1 MKNEKMP
8 PPDKQEQYEDALFAL
23 LMEDFARQEG
33 QRLEELEQQGLP
45 PLPEGLQQR
54 LETELAAQWRA
65 RNKHRHRW
73 RRWAS
78 KAAILLLVVT
88 AGFAAMYTNVDAFRD
103 KVRQLVM
110 EYTDV
115 SINFG
120 TDDMAHLGLQGHY
133 APTWLPEGFEVATIQ
148 HAMDDMYVE
157 YKDGGKGYII
167 FSLYSESGVLGVD
180 SEDADFIVDVDI
192 KGGGGKL
199 ISKQGHLEIVWH
211 NGEAGQMY
219 TIFSGDLS
227 EAEIIKMAKSVKFIN

>member
-45 PLPEGLQQR
+45 PLPEGLQPR
-54 LETELAAQWRA
+54 LETELDAQWRA
-65 RNKHRHRW
+65 RNKHRRRW

-157 YKDGGKGYII
+157 YKDGGEGYII
-167 FSLYSESGVLGVD
+167 FSLYSENGVLGVD
-180 SEDADFIVDVDI
+180 SEEADFIKDIDI
-192 KGGGGKL
+192 KGNSGKL
-199 ISKQGHLEIVWH
+199 IGKQGWLEIVWH
-211 NGEAGQMY
+211 DGKAGQMY
-219 TIFSGDLS
+219 TILSSDLN
-227 EAEIIKMAKSVKFIN
+227 EAQIVKVAKSVKFIN